1 MSPTLAPTSSEPTT
15 AACNVTVEATPTYKN
30 KDAKSADI
38 ITTAAKTQ
46 KKKKF
51 DEAILTQMVEEE
63 KRQSSKLPTYAGIS
77 DSYRLIEKMGD
88 GAFSIVYK
96 AHHLTSN
103 EYVAIKVV
111 SKQQLD
117 ASELLDFI
125 ETEEHYFIVL
135 ELVPGGELFHQIV
148 RLTYFSEDL
157 SRHVIIQV
165 AEAIKYLHEE
175 AGVVHRDIKPEN
187 LLFYPIPFTPSK
199 KRVFRKGDD
208 ESEKQ
213 DEGLFIPG
221 KGTGTIGT
229 VKLADFGLSKIIW
242 DQNTKTPCGTVGY
255 TAPEIVN
262 DQRYSKSVDMW
273 ALGCVLYT
281 ILCGFP
287 PFYDE
292 SIQALTEKVAR
303 GEFTFLSPWWD
314 DISFEAKDLVNKLL
328 TIDPKRRYNI
338 HQFLAHPWIQKGY
351 EQINAAQI
359 AAGEV
364 PATQPHNVS
373 MENNNTAFAGHTPGV
388 APGKAKAALNPASI
402 AMREAFDVFSAV
414 HRMKEENNN
423 NGVAELG
430 AFAEEDEEDEEVSAT
445 GLEKAVNN
453 MAISS
458 QSQPQ
463 QQQPLSR
470 APRRRQQQQQQQQ
483 QQKQNVFFELNM
495 DGATLLGRRKKAQ
508 VAAN

>member
-1 MSPTLAPTSSEPTT
+1 MRQLKH
-15 AACNVTVEATPTYKN
+15 KN
-30 KDAKSADI
+30 I
-38 ITTAAKTQ
+38 V
-46 KKKKF
+46 
-51 DEAILTQMVEEE
+51 QM
-63 KRQSSKLPTYAGIS
+63 
-77 DSYRLIEKMGD
+77 
-88 GAFSIVYK
+88 
-96 AHHLTSN
+96 
-103 EYVAIKVV
+103 
-111 SKQQLD
+111 
-117 ASELLDFI
+117 LDFI
-125 ETEEHYFIVL
+125 ETEKHYFIIL

-148 RLTYFSEDL
+148 KLTYFSEDL

-187 LLFYPIPFTPSK
+187 LLFYPIPFIPSK
-199 KRVFRKGDD
+199 KQVFRKGDD
-208 ESEKQ
+208 KSEKL

-221 KGTGTIGT
+221 QGAGNIGT

-338 HQFLAHPWIQKGY
+338 HQLLAHPWIQKGY
-351 EQINAAQI
+351 EKIKAAQSDRD
-359 AAGEV
+359 EV
-364 PATQPHNVS
+364 FLATAQPHT
-373 MENNNTAFAGHTPGV
+373 MEDVDNRKAFVGHTPG
-388 APGKAKAALNPASI
+388 GKTTLNPATI
-402 AMREAFDVFSAV
+402 AMREAFDVFNAV
-414 HRMKEENNN
+414 HRMEEEKNNKCAQLDTF
-423 NGVAELG
+423 VE
-430 AFAEEDEEDEEVSAT
+430 EEDENNDLAELEEEV
-445 GLEKAVNN
+445 NN
-453 MAISS
+453 IAILG
-458 QSQPQ
+458 QTQ
-463 QQQPLSR
+463 QQSR
-470 APRRRQQQQQQQQ
+470 TPRRRQQN
-483 QQKQNVFFELNM
+483 QKQHGNFFELNM

>member
-1 MSPTLAPTSSEPTT
+1 MRQLKH
-15 AACNVTVEATPTYKN
+15 KN
-30 KDAKSADI
+30 
-38 ITTAAKTQ
+38 
-46 KKKKF
+46 
-51 DEAILTQMVEEE
+51 
-63 KRQSSKLPTYAGIS
+63 
-77 DSYRLIEKMGD
+77 
-88 GAFSIVYK
+88 IV
-96 AHHLTSN
+96 
-103 EYVAIKVV
+103 
-111 SKQQLD
+111 Q
-117 ASELLDFI
+117 LLDFI

-221 KGTGTIGT
+221 KGAGTIGT

-292 SIQALTEKVAR
+292 SIQTLTEKVAR

-314 DISFEAKDLVNKLL
+314 DISFEARDLVNKLL

-351 EQINAAQI
+351 EQINAAQM
-359 AAGEV
+359 AAGDV
-364 PATQPHNVS
+364 PAPQQHNAS
-373 MENNNTAFAGHTPGV
+373 LENSNTAFAGHTPGV
-388 APGKAKAALNPASI
+388 AQGKAKAALNPASI

-423 NGVAELG
+423 NGISELG
-430 AFAEEDEEDEEVSAT
+430 TFAEEDEDEDVSAAT
-445 GLEKAVNN
+445 LAVNK
-453 MAISS
+453 MEISG
-458 QSQPQ
+458 QSQQQ
-463 QQQPLSR
+463 QQQPPSR
-470 APRRRQQQQQQQQ
+470 VPRRRQQQQRQ
-483 QQKQNVFFELNM
+483 QNVFFELNM

>member
-15 AACNVTVEATPTYKN
+15 AASNVTVEATPIYAN
-30 KDAKSADI
+30 RDAEIAD
-38 ITTAAKTQ
+38 TTTPAATTPTTQ

-51 DEAILTQMVEEE
+51 DEAILAQMVEEE
-63 KRQSSKLPTYAGIS
+63 KRQSSKLPSYAGIT
-77 DSYRLIEKMGD
+77 DRYRLIEKMGD

-96 AHHLTSN
+96 AHDLVSN
-103 EYVAIKVV
+103 EYVAIKIV

-125 ETEEHYFIVL
+125 ETDEHYFIVL

-157 SRHVIIQV
+157 ARYVIIQV

-208 ESEKQ
+208 EAEKQ

-221 KGTGTIGT
+221 KGAGTIGT

-262 DQRYSKSVDMW
+262 DQRYSKAVDMW

-351 EQINAAQI
+351 EQMNASET
-359 AAGEV
+359 AADEV
-364 PATQPHNVS
+364 SETQPHDVDVDNS
-373 MENNNTAFAGHTPGV
+373 TAFAGHTPG
-388 APGKAKAALNPASI
+388 APGKSKAALNPASI

-423 NGVAELG
+423 GIAELG
-430 AFAEEDEEDEEVSAT
+430 AFAEEDEEEETEA
-445 GLEKAVNN
+445 LEKGVNN
-453 MAISS
+453 MAISE
-458 QSQPQ
+458 QSQQPQ
-463 QQQPLSR
+463 VPAR
-470 APRRRQQQQQQQQ
+470 APRRRHQQQL
-483 QQKQNVFFELNM
+483 QQKAFFELNM
-495 DGATLLGRRKKAQ
+495 DGATLLGRRKKVQ

>member
-1 MSPTLAPTSSEPTT
+1 MRQLKH
-15 AACNVTVEATPTYKN
+15 KN
-30 KDAKSADI
+30 
-38 ITTAAKTQ
+38 
-46 KKKKF
+46 
-51 DEAILTQMVEEE
+51 
-63 KRQSSKLPTYAGIS
+63 
-77 DSYRLIEKMGD
+77 
-88 GAFSIVYK
+88 IV
-96 AHHLTSN
+96 
-103 EYVAIKVV
+103 
-111 SKQQLD
+111 Q
-117 ASELLDFI
+117 LLDFI
-125 ETEEHYFIVL
+125 ETDEHYFIVL

-157 SRHVIIQV
+157 ARYVIIQV

-187 LLFYPIPFTPSK
+187 LLFYPIPFIPSK

-208 ESEKQ
+208 EAEKQ

-221 KGTGTIGT
+221 KGAGTIGT

-262 DQRYSKSVDMW
+262 DQRYSKAVDMW

-338 HQFLAHPWIQKGY
+338 HQFLAHPWIRKGY
-351 EQINAAQI
+351 EQMNASET
-359 AAGEV
+359 AADEV
-364 PATQPHNVS
+364 SETQPHDVDVDNS
-373 MENNNTAFAGHTPGV
+373 TAFAGHTPG
-388 APGKAKAALNPASI
+388 APGKSKAALNPASI

-423 NGVAELG
+423 GIAELG
-430 AFAEEDEEDEEVSAT
+430 AFAEEDEEEETEA
-445 GLEKAVNN
+445 LEKGVNN
-453 MAISS
+453 MAISE
-458 QSQPQ
+458 QSQQPQ
-463 QQQPLSR
+463 VPAR
-470 APRRRQQQQQQQQ
+470 APRRRHQQQL
-483 QQKQNVFFELNM
+483 QQKAFFELNM
-495 DGATLLGRRKKAQ
+495 DGATLLGRRKKVQ